1 MICYEDIYW
10 NIMKLTAFFHVFF
23 NVSGMSVQPTYMW
36 RWAETGEKWWDVIE
50 PYSILQYHILFGY
63 MVWFL
68 TLSTWVQNDPHASSS
83 FDVLFFL
90 VYRHVYILCWTCLGI
105 LQFSYPFG
113 RRLLQTQWQKR
124 NQPMR
129 QINLQRTVELACHD
143 MLWGHILKHH
153 ETYCSFSCVFQ
164 CFRDVSTTN
173 LHLETGKD
181 GWKVMGRDWTLQY
194 HILFGYMVWFLT
206 LSTWVQN
213 DPNASSSFDVLFFLV
228 CRHVYIL
235 CWTCLGILQFSY
247 PFGRRLLQTQWQKR
261 NQPMRQINLQRTVE
275 LACHD
280 MLWGYILKH
289 HETYCN
295 FHVFFN
301 VSGMSVQHSTTNLH
315 LETGRDGWK
324 VMGRDWTL
332 QYLTVSYFVWLY
344 GLISYIVY
352 MGSKWSKCFQ

>member
-1 MICYEDIYW
+1 MMSWRNRIYLETSW
-10 NIMKLTAFFHVFF
+10 NLLQFFHVFF
-23 NVSGMSVQPTYMW
+23 NVSGMSVQPTYIW
-36 RWAETGEKWWDVIE
+36 RRAETGEKWWDVIE

-90 VYRHVYILCWTCLGI
+90 VYWHVYILCWTCLGI

-113 RRLLQTQWQKR
+113 RRLLQTQRQKR

-129 QINLQRTVELACHD
+129 QINLQRTVQLACD
-143 MLWGHILKHH
+143 
-153 ETYCSFSCVFQ
+153 
-164 CFRDVSTTN
+164 
-173 LHLETGKD
+173 
-181 GWKVMGRDWTLQY
+181 
-194 HILFGYMVWFLT
+194 
-206 LSTWVQN
+206 
-213 DPNASSSFDVLFFLV
+213 
-228 CRHVYIL
+228 
-235 CWTCLGILQFSY
+235 
-247 PFGRRLLQTQWQKR
+247 
-261 NQPMRQINLQRTVE
+261 
-275 LACHD
+275 D

-295 FHVFFN
+295 FSCFFQCFRD
-301 VSGMSVQHSTTNLH
+301 VSTTNLH

-352 MGSKWSKCFQ
+352 MGSKWSTCFQ

>member
-1 MICYEDIYW
+1 MFFSMFQGCQYNQLKFGDGQRRVKSDGTW
-10 NIMKLTAFFHVFF
+10 LNLT
-23 NVSGMSVQPTYMW
+23 VS
-36 RWAETGEKWWDVIE
+36 
-50 PYSILQYHILFGY
+50 YSIIFCLVI
-63 MVWFL
+63 WFDFL
-68 TLSTWVQNDPHASSS
+68 HCLHGFKMIQMLPV
-83 FDVLFFL
+83 VLMCYFFL
-90 VYRHVYILCWTCLGI
+90 SVDMFTSCVEHVLGI

-129 QINLQRTVELACHD
+129 QINLQRTVELACD
-143 MLWGHILKHH
+143 
-153 ETYCSFSCVFQ
+153 
-164 CFRDVSTTN
+164 
-173 LHLETGKD
+173 
-181 GWKVMGRDWTLQY
+181 
-194 HILFGYMVWFLT
+194 
-206 LSTWVQN
+206 
-213 DPNASSSFDVLFFLV
+213 
-228 CRHVYIL
+228 
-235 CWTCLGILQFSY
+235 
-247 PFGRRLLQTQWQKR
+247 
-261 NQPMRQINLQRTVE
+261 
-275 LACHD
+275 D

-289 HETYCN
+289 HEKLTAI